1 MADPFAEKTDA
12 EKVRY
17 ANWLFKQEC
26 QFLRGADKLNDL
38 PSFKLPEVGFI
49 GRSNVGKSSLLNQ
62 LVNKKGLARTSN
74 TPGRTQ
80 QLNFFD
86 LNHQLILVD
95 MPGYGYAKASKVLI
109 ENWNHLIQHYLQTR
123 HNLKRIY
130 LLIDSRHGLKPND
143 QEFMRWLDTLAISYQ
158 IILTKADK
166 ISLQKASI
174 IFQQTQE
181 QLKNFTAAYP
191 FIIMTSAQDKR
202 GIEQLRQEICQLIV

>member
-1 MADPFAEKTDA
+1 MTNQTAEKI
-12 EKVRY
+12 KY

-26 QFLRGADKLNDL
+26 QFLRGAENIHDI
-38 PSFKLPEVGFI
+38 PSYNLPEVGFI
-49 GRSNVGKSSLLNQ
+49 GRSNVGKSSLINQ
-62 LVNKKGLARTSN
+62 LVNKKRLARTSN

-86 LNHQLILVD
+86 LHNQLILVD

-109 ENWNHLIQHYLQTR
+109 ANWNNLIQHYLQTR
-123 HNLKRIY
+123 LNLKRVY
-130 LLIDSRHGLKPND
+130 VLIDSRHGLKPND
-143 QEFMRWLDTLAISYQ
+143 QEFMQWLDELAISYQ
-158 IILTKADK
+158 IVLTKADK
-166 ISLQKASI
+166 ISLQKAAI

-202 GIEQLRQEICQLIV
+202 GIEQLRQEISQFVI